1 MASNPDR
8 ASYFPAIEKKYGQPM
23 SYWFD
28 VMAQMKD
35 GKYAD
40 QMAYLQ
46 ENHGFSRAHANALVL
61 YSRGN
66 TTSRRFNTFADYL
79 KPLDATKQKTMKAIF
94 AAITA
99 KFPKAEL
106 VIAWNQP
113 MVKIDGKYVFGAS
126 ALKNHLLIAPFN
138 ADVID
143 DFRPRLVDYKV
154 NKKTIQVPVDWKVD
168 KKLVTDLVAASAA
181 SGEGSTGTGR

>member
-1 MASNPDR
+1 MPQASGDR
-8 ASYFPAIEKKYGQPM
+8 ASYFPAIEKRYGQPM

-28 VMAQMKD
+28 VMKGISD
-35 GKYAD
+35 RKYPE

-61 YSRGN
+61 YSRGS
-66 TTSRRFNTFADYL
+66 TSSKRFGSLAEFLA
-79 KPLDATKQKTMKAIF
+79 PIDATKQKTVKAILK
-94 AAITA
+94 AVQTRY
-99 KFPKAEL
+99 PKAEV

-113 MVKIDGKYVFGAS
+113 MVKYRGKYIFGLSVA
-126 ALKNHLLIAPFN
+126 AKHILIAPFN

-143 DFRPRLVDYKV
+143 QFRPRLEGYKM

-168 KKLVTDLVAASAA
+168 TKLVQDLAAASYAA
-181 SGEGSTGTGR
+181 VKD

>member
-1 MASNPDR
+1 MTQAAGDR
-8 ASYFPAIEKKYGQPM
+8 AAYFPAIEKRYGQPM
-23 SYWFD
+23 AHWFE
-28 VMAQMKD
+28 VMREISD
-35 GKYAD
+35 RKYPE

-61 YSRGN
+61 YSRG
-66 TTSRRFNTFADYL
+66 SKSSKRFGSL
-79 KPLDATKQKTMKAIF
+79 KEFLAQQDAAKQKTITTILKAVQ
-94 AAITA
+94 T
-99 KFPKAEL
+99 KFPKAEV

-113 MVKIDGKYVFGAS
+113 MVKYRGKYIFGVSVATH
-126 ALKNHLLIAPFN
+126 HLLIAPFN

-168 KKLVTDLVAASAA
+168 RRLVQDLAAASYAA
-181 SGEGSTGTGR
+181 VDGR